1 MLCSNFECTRSFPLQ
16 FNEGSVC
23 SVLSTLIC
31 TKYKLKINLLIFQ
44 VREVVF
50 AKFNHPL
57 VLLCPCLVKKEKKEN
72 KFNYF
77 ICRLYLFTQYF
88 RFTFILPISLRM
100 CLHLLRSKQ
109 KVPHH
114 SLHFSLLII
123 ITALIKLSFSCI

>member
-31 TKYKLKINLLIFQ
+31 TKYKLKINLLISQ

-57 VLLCPCLVKKEKKEN
+57 VLLCPCLVKKEKKRIN
-72 KFNYF
+72 SIILSVVYIFLRSIF
-77 ICRLYLFTQYF
+77 GI
-88 RFTFILPISLRM
+88 TFIFPIYLRM